1 MVISANLHYLDSNP
15 EELNAVYESY
25 MQNTYGNEQR
35 KINRDVDLFFDTD
48 DYPDELYAEVMDG
61 MYLPLE
67 ESYNG
72 QRTWDVKQFKFQY
85 TYMDI
90 AKAAKRQKFKTF

>member
-1 MVISANLHYLDSNP
+1 
-15 EELNAVYESY
+15 
-25 MQNTYGNEQR
+25 
-35 KINRDVDLFFDTD
+35 
-48 DYPDELYAEVMDG
+48 

-90 AKAAKRQKFKTF
+90 AKAAKNRSLKKYLKL